1 MPTIRVELLEGRT
14 DDQKKA
20 FARAVS
26 EAAIQQLKSEPQ
38 HVDVVFFEVPKR
50 NWSTA
55 GVFFS
60 DVGTPGSGH
69 TEDV

>member
-1 MPTIRVELLEGRT
+1 MPTIRVELLEGRS

-26 EAAIQQLKSEPQ
+26 EAAVKELRSEPQ
-38 HVDVVFFEVPKR
+38 HVDVVFFEVQRKH
-50 NWSTA
+50 WSTG

-60 DVGTPGSGH
+60 ETSAS
-69 TEDV
+69 